1 MKKNANYNAH
11 FSTYNCINFYLLEFQ
26 MRFPLERKANFQD
39 SLLFWL
45 VRFIRYKLTT
55 LSNKN
60 VRDKNELALIIA
72 KLQKNFSS
80 PSELKSLCKNARNI
94 GLIGIATYANPLLHL
109 YDHLINLG
117 YKSMKEIHE
126 EALVD
131 FLTIQGSGLSPASK
145 KNYRIAI
152 MNFFAYIDKHNEDT
166 QGKSYVYNIELK
178 NIGGIRGRS
187 GQKLPAYMNEI
198 EIEKFLQCID
208 DFEQSDKVCARNRLA
223 IKLII
228 YTGIRVSE
236 ALNLRVKDIFPENNV
251 YLLQIRG
258 KGDKMRV
265 AMIKRSHVELLLNQ
279 WLEQKR
285 KLGIKSEYLICNQKG
300 RPITQAYLYKVID
313 EILSFGGIFK
323 EKMGAHML
331 RHSFATLLY
340 QKKQDL
346 ILVQEALGH
355 ADLNTSRIYTH
366 FDKNRLMEAA
376 SLMDDLSKN

>member
-1 MKKNANYNAH
+1 
-11 FSTYNCINFYLLEFQ
+11 
-26 MRFPLERKANFQD
+26 MRFPLDCKVSFQD

-60 VRDKNELALIIA
+60 VQDKDKLALIIA
-72 KLQKNFSS
+72 KLQKNL
-80 PSELKSLCKNARNI
+80 PTPAELKTLCKNARNI
-94 GLIGIATYANPLLHL
+94 GLIGIATYANPLSRL
-109 YDHLINLG
+109 YDYLINLG
-117 YKSMKEIHE
+117 CKSMKEIDE

-152 MNFFAYIDKHNEDT
+152 TGFFAYIDKHNEDD

-187 GQKLPAYMNEI
+187 GQKLPAYMNET

-208 DFEQSDKVCARNRLA
+208 NFEQSDKVCARNRLA

-236 ALNLRVKDIFPENNV
+236 ALNLRMKDIFPENDV

-265 AMIKRSHVELLLNQ
+265 AMIKRSHIELLLNQ

-300 RPITQAYLYKVID
+300 KPITQAYLYKVID
-313 EILSFGGIFK
+313 EILSYGGIFK

-346 ILVQEALGH
+346 VLVQEALGH